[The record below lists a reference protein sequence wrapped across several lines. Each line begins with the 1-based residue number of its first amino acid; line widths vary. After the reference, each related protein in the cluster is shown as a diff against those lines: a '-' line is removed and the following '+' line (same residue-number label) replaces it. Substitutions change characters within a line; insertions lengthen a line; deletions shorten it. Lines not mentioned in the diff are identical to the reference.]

1 VGVAV
6 TQRPA
11 DAPPATAAGAVT
23 DGKPRLVL
31 FSSGSMAENI
41 VQAIEPTNLDLIMN
55 AVSWLRERP
64 DAVGI
69 APKTHVALTLN
80 ADPVLRSRLVVV
92 PTVAAV
98 LGIIGLGV
106 IVYVVRHE

>member
-1 VGVAV
+1 
-6 TQRPA
+6 
-11 DAPPATAAGAVT
+11 
-23 DGKPRLVL
+23 
-31 FSSGSMAENI
+31 MAENI

-80 ADPVLRSRLVVV
+80 ADPILRSRLVVV

-98 LGIIGLGV
+98 LSIIGLGV
-106 IVYVVRHE
+106 IVYVVRRE